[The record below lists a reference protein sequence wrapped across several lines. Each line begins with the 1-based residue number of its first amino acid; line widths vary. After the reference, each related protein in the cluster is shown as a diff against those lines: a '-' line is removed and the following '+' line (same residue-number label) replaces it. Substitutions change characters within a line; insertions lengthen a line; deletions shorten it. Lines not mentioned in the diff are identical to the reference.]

1 MSNETSQPASAEF
14 AAIEQLP
21 LAERAGA
28 YKRRLEQLSRALDDA
43 DEPLDIEELE
53 VAGVELEV
61 AGDEPGTAGAD
72 NHA

>member
-1 MSNETSQPASAEF
+1 MSGETSQPASTEF

-43 DEPLDIEELE
+43 DEPLDID
-53 VAGVELEV
+53 ELEV
-61 AGDEPGTAGAD
+61 AGDEPGTADTD

>member
-1 MSNETSQPASAEF
+1 MSDETSQPASAEF

-53 VAGVELEV
+53 VAG
-61 AGDEPGTAGAD
+61 DKPGTAGAD